1 MNLSIFSCPVC
12 SFPLTMQERS
22 YICENKHSYD
32 ISKEGYVNLLLANQK
47 KSSDPGD
54 SKEMLDARKSFLN
67 RGYYKS
73 LARAVTSLIIKHR
86 RHTHLIPYT
95 GKLSYCQRRNITAIE
110 SDVIPQYTLLDAG
123 CGEGYYT
130 DYISK
135 NNYLKNSEV
144 YGIDIS
150 REGIKSAS
158 KRNSNI
164 HFAVA
169 GIYHLPVIDNSI
181 DAILN
186 IFAPFNETEFIRV
199 LKNNGAI
206 FSVTPGAHHLFELK
220 KNLYDEVYLNDEEFE
235 LSDKF
240 KIKEIVRLRYELN
253 IHNRE
258 DISNLLKM
266 TPYYH
271 KSSPERIDSFLQ
283 STGHL
288 TTTADF
294 VIRVIAQAELKD

>member
-1 MNLSIFSCPVC
+1 
-12 SFPLTMQERS
+12 MQERS